1 MCRDHIVWELWCR
14 ICIVCGLHG
23 TEVGMCW
30 SCSVFQLCCVKVAVC
45 ERCSVWEL
53 RCVRVVMSGNWGA

>member
-1 MCRDHIVWELWCR
+1 M
-14 ICIVCGLHG
+14 CGLHG
-23 TEVGMCW
+23 TGVGMFW
-30 SCSVFQLCCVKVAVC
+30 SCSVCQLCCVKVAVC

>member
-14 ICIVCGLHG
+14 ICIVHGFHG
-23 TEVGMCW
+23 TGVGMCW
-30 SCSVFQLCCVKVAVC
+30 SSSVCQLCCVEVAVC